1 MLQDEAAL
9 DWLHMM
15 ALISQECASRTLPY
29 GSKPDYIMET
39 VPSVQF
45 RSWSLLVSRHT
56 QKVEAFVLH
65 RHDLVFRRW
74 GRQLP
79 IQQQMRFNA
88 LEPLFGGE
96 VLGQAA
102 RTEHLTLQTKHVPQ
116 KVSK

>member
-1 MLQDEAAL
+1 MLQAAL

-15 ALISQECASRTLPY
+15 ALISQECASCT

-65 RHDLVFRRW
+65 RHDLDGISALGVPATHSTANEIQCIGTTLW
-74 GRQLP
+74 G
-79 IQQQMRFNA
+79 
-88 LEPLFGGE
+88 
-96 VLGQAA
+96 
-102 RTEHLTLQTKHVPQ
+102 
-116 KVSK
+116 